1 MSENW
6 EKIKYSDLS
15 ESTIA
20 RKKINPDDLVKLKM
34 ETYFKSIDSSK
45 DQNFG
50 DQDGGKALLHDLPE
64 FKWLTNEIEI
74 MVSEYL
80 SDLGYNQEDFSI
92 FFQKSWT
99 VITNSGGMV
108 GEHSHPNS
116 LLSAVY
122 FLKSENDKG
131 GCLMFKTKNKLFSG
145 SIDSKAV
152 SPKVEKKLYGL
163 KPLENFL
170 ILFPSSIEHFVSIYK
185 GDIPRWSITFD
196 ITLTA
201 SSKLGS
207 ARSENMMIHPK
218 FWREFSYTSKSKE
231 NSIEEK
237 LKANEDS
244 LSSFIKNGY
253 LVFEKF
259 INDSN
264 CDLLFSE
271 VIKNLS
277 LNSKFAALKEDEYR
291 ITIPINSTEITN
303 AIIKSI
309 ANKIKPIV
317 KNILGGKPNFLT
329 EQGAIFCFPGAI
341 NEELKINYLNK
352 EIKNITVFLNLI
364 ELKEEN
370 GPLIIYPKSHSIK
383 KRSKN
388 QILKNIPKMMF
399 LKKGTVTIVDSRI
412 IKFEGANNSKSG
424 FKSVF
429 YFSFGDN
436 EINEKKYCI
445 VDELKN
451 KYEFDDFLDC

>member
-1 MSENW
+1 
-6 EKIKYSDLS
+6 
-15 ESTIA
+15 
-20 RKKINPDDLVKLKM
+20 
-34 ETYFKSIDSSK
+34 
-45 DQNFG
+45 
-50 DQDGGKALLHDLPE
+50 
-64 FKWLTNEIEI
+64 
-74 MVSEYL
+74 
-80 SDLGYNQEDFSI
+80 
-92 FFQKSWT
+92 
-99 VITNSGGMV
+99 
-108 GEHSHPNS
+108 
-116 LLSAVY
+116 
-122 FLKSENDKG
+122 
-131 GCLMFKTKNKLFSG
+131 
-145 SIDSKAV
+145 
-152 SPKVEKKLYGL
+152 
-163 KPLENFL
+163 
-170 ILFPSSIEHFVSIYK
+170 
-185 GDIPRWSITFD
+185 
-196 ITLTA
+196 
-201 SSKLGS
+201 
-207 ARSENMMIHPK
+207 MMIHPK
-218 FWREFSYTSKSKE
+218 FWREFSYISKIKE
-231 NSIEEK
+231 NSIEEELTENK
-237 LKANEDS
+237 DS

-383 KRSKN
+383 KKTKN

-412 IKFEGANNSKSG
+412 LKSEGANNSKSG

-436 EINEKKYCI
+436 EINKKEYCI

-451 KYEFDDFLDC
+451 KYKFDDFLDC